1 MNNQQKY
8 LSIGAVSAL
17 AIVIV
22 LKALLENGMN
32 NNVWM
37 LLLSVITAGMV
48 YLVFN
53 IFVLTLSLAPVK
65 STRQQAVNNKMK

>member
-8 LSIGAVSAL
+8 LGTGMVSAL

-22 LKALLENGMN
+22 LKVLLENGMN
-32 NNVWM
+32 NTMWM
-37 LLLSVITAGMV
+37 LLLSAIAAGMV

-65 STRQQAVNNKMK
+65 SSGQQSANNKMK